1 MHFQLDNSK
10 FGDMQQS
17 LLGNIIFDKLNS
29 DFELLF
35 YFKATCAELP
45 ENSYPETMELKA
57 QAFDMEVVALPGPD
71 LWRVIQQY
79 GSTKFKMHP

>member
-1 MHFQLDNSK
+1 
-10 FGDMQQS
+10 MQQS
-17 LLGNIIFDKLNS
+17 LLGKVIVDKLNR
-29 DFELLF
+29 DFELMF
-35 YFKATCAELP
+35 DFKAACAEVP
-45 ENSYPETMELKA
+45 ETSYPETMELKA